1 VTLDPAVAAVR
12 VAVRRVL
19 APLASGG
26 TVLVA
31 CSGGADSLALCAAG
45 VFEARR
51 LGLRVVGATV
61 DHGLQAGSDEQA
73 ARVVSQMAAIGVDET
88 VSARVSVDVRS
99 GRGPEASA
107 REARYAVLEQ
117 MAVHFDA
124 SPVLLGHTLDD
135 QAETVLLG
143 LTRGS
148 GGRSLAGMRRSFDV
162 FARPLLDLRRSQT
175 VAACAAEGLQVW
187 HDPHNDDP
195 GYARVRV
202 RQRVLP
208 VLEEHL
214 GPGVTE
220 ALART
225 ADALREDT
233 QFLDDLAGR
242 AYADLAGTL
251 DVAALASLP
260 DAVRRRVLH
269 RAVLAAG
276 APAAE
281 VTREHVLGVD
291 ALVTGWRGQK
301 WVDLPGHLRALR
313 RQGTLHLETAP
324 APRPGLPPTP
334 GEGKA

>member
-1 VTLDPAVAAVR
+1 
-12 VAVRRVL
+12 
-19 APLASGG
+19 
-26 TVLVA
+26 
-31 CSGGADSLALCAAG
+31 
-45 VFEARR
+45 
-51 LGLRVVGATV
+51 
-61 DHGLQAGSDEQA
+61 
-73 ARVVSQMAAIGVDET
+73 
-88 VSARVSVDVRS
+88 
-99 GRGPEASA
+99 
-107 REARYAVLEQ
+107 
-117 MAVHFDA
+117 
-124 SPVLLGHTLDD
+124 
-135 QAETVLLG
+135 
-143 LTRGS
+143 
-148 GGRSLAGMRRSFDV
+148 
-162 FARPLLDLRRSQT
+162 